1 VYRSRLSPPITE
13 PKRMSK
19 QGEGL
24 KGNGPCAPLRSRRT
38 TFVIPE
44 HHPEAH
50 PMIVQLDVGLIRS
63 ALLLL
68 KKRAYIECRLP
79 LQHVVHCTGQLM
91 G

>member
-1 VYRSRLSPPITE
+1 
-13 PKRMSK
+13 MSN
-19 QGEGL
+19 QREGL
-24 KGNGPCAPLRSRRT
+24 KGNGLCAPLCSRQT

-68 KKRAYIECRLP
+68 KKRAHIECRLP
-79 LQHVVHCTGQLM
+79 LQHVVHGTGQLM